1 MSLAATLNQTG
12 GTTTASAIATQR
24 GRQRIGAATAVP
36 EARGDCRAHGATG
49 DTCGGGTG
57 PADRAAGHA
66 TAQPGRADP
75 PSGATCDRAN
85 PYAGPR
91 GAKRCLRTQ
100 RTEPA

>member
-1 MSLAATLNQTG
+1 MSLAATLSQTG

-24 GRQRIGAATAVP
+24 GRQRSGAATAVP

-66 TAQPGRADP
+66 TAHPGPGDP
-75 PSGATCDRAN
+75 PSGETGH
-85 PYAGPR
+85 PPKPSPVPPS
-91 GAKRCLRTQ
+91 AKNYL
-100 RTEPA
+100 PPKSNS